1 MNNNIYAILIY
12 GSIYGSI
19 YGILFFDL
27 FINKIR
33 AKVIYGIFG
42 IYGRYPLIDPP
53 YFLPPHTYT
62 CGGEGGGYDSMT

>member
-1 MNNNIYAILIY
+1 MNNNIYAPLIY

-53 YFLPPHTYT
+53 YFLPPIPIPVGEK
-62 CGGEGGGYDSMT
+62 GGV